1 MNHRQMKHRER
12 KVENNKYAVPPRY
25 HRMSPQEIIERQER
39 KIRQKEE
46 EAEYLHREL
55 DMLYDAL
62 FKVHEDRLRLR
73 CIRVH

>member
-1 MNHRQMKHRER
+1 MNHHQTRHRER
-12 KVENNKYAVPPRY
+12 KVENDKFAVPPRY
-25 HRMSPQEIIERQER
+25 YRMSPQEIIERQER